1 MTDQKKLNVHI
12 DEGDTF
18 YANEVSVN
26 FNPTQFFMD
35 FKNVSPRVDLR
46 SKEGELHIN
55 IKHSVATFD
64 PYHAKQVM
72 ELLSTAVE
80 NYEKEFG
87 KIEKP
92 KAVEKIEKQAKEAG
106 EQKSVEKA
114 PIYFG

>member
-46 SKEGELHIN
+46 SKEGELFIN

-64 PYHAKQVM
+64 PYHVIGY
-72 ELLSTAVE
+72 LLSFLKLQDIIIL
-80 NYEKEFG
+80 YLLM
-87 KIEKP
+87 
-92 KAVEKIEKQAKEAG
+92 
-106 EQKSVEKA
+106 S
-114 PIYFG
+114 